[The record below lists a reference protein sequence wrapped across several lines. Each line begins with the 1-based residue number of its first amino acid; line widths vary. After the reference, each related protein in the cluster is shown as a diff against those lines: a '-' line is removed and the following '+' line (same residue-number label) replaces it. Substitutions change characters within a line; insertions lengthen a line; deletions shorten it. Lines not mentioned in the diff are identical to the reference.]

1 MFPSPT
7 SNPPP
12 SPRAPGPDLLRAI
25 AIVAVMLYHLSS
37 HGIDIPGPGQHGWMG
52 VDLFFVL
59 SGYLTNRQVYAWL
72 DDVAG
77 ELAT

>member
-7 SNPPP
+7 SNPPL

-37 HGIDIPGPGQHGWMG
+37 HGIAFPVRDSMAGWA
-52 VDLFFVL
+52 
-59 SGYLTNRQVYAWL
+59 STCSSCSA
-72 DDVAG
+72 AS
-77 ELAT
+77 